1 LFYGHALNTGAQ
13 AQVRLSVTNDIGVA
27 GAPDP
32 GLVFN
37 RYYRGANTTS
47 LPGTGLGLWLS
58 QSIAESI
65 QTQVVMEMF
74 ENRISFSIDVEAA
87 K

>member
-1 LFYGHALNTGAQ
+1 MSL
-13 AQVRLSVTNDIGVA
+13 TNDIGIA

-32 GLVFN
+32 NLVFN
-37 RYYRGANTTS
+37 RYYRGANTTN

-65 QTQVVMEMF
+65 QTRIIMDIF
-74 ENRISFSIDVEAA
+74 DNRISFSIDVEAA